1 MSSHGV
7 GLGPSKKGRTAD
19 SSMVTRNIKLV
30 AQGQADATYADTQ
43 KKNPFRLSSAILN
56 GDAYNSASLARRN
69 MGVSAPS
76 SPPGGAG
83 GGPPPF

>member
-1 MSSHGV
+1 MSSHGI

-56 GDAYNSASLARRN
+56 GDAYNSANLARRN
-69 MGVSAPS
+69 MGVSAPGGS
-76 SPPGGAG
+76 APPPG
-83 GGPPPF
+83 